1 MTLLHNKSIKPI
13 NNTAKSSILIVIL
26 YHLKSQTS
34 NDVDKFPKLY
44 EIFENKYLSSLFEDP
59 CCQFLLQSQFVSLD
73 GVFDPSQ
80 CNVNKLRR
88 DLQSE
93 GFDQLTRDHNRGNVG
108 QGSAN
113 SQRSLNLGPWSKNF
127 LDTKILII
135 FQIRYENH
143 MCDFKNISN
152 VMNIN
157 IFS

>member
-1 MTLLHNKSIKPI
+1 MTLLHNNTIKSIS
-13 NNTAKSSILIVIL
+13 NTAKSSILIVIL

-93 GFDQLTRDHNRGNVG
+93 GFDQLTRAHTRGNVG
-108 QGSAN
+108 RGSAN
-113 SQRSLNLGPWSKNF
+113 SQRSLNLGPWSKNVR
-127 LDTKILII
+127 LDFEK
-135 FQIRYENH
+135 FPDPGCHQQ
-143 MCDFKNISN
+143 NIYDPQPHLKK
-152 VMNIN
+152 V
-157 IFS
+157 